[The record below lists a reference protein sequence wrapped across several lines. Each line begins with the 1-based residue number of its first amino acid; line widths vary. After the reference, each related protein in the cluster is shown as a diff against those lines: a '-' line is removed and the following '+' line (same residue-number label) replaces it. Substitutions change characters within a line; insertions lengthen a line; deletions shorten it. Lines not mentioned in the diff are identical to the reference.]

1 MQQLG
6 LGEHAKKNA
15 RCPFHDDRNP
25 SFSVFE
31 IGGIWFWKC
40 HAGCGD
46 GDEINFLEKHKRIS
60 QSEATRLYL
69 KMAGC
74 MPSTLAHPT
83 QILRL
88 ESNNGLWTPND
99 WQQCVSALTRRDLE
113 RLATERGY
121 SIDFCEWLHT
131 HELVGLYKDCIAFPV
146 HSKAGAVTA
155 IHYRQQEESWRYYP
169 VGVKVSPLIIGELVA
184 GDPLH
189 VFESQWDAFAFMD
202 VSGERSGI
210 IVTRSASN
218 GALVSGL
225 VPDNSTLYLWT
236 QNDQAG
242 TKWQKDVCAHVKSVA
257 KHAQIPVPHNDLN
270 DWTRAGA
277 TADDLLAAMMS
288 AEVINPKPSENAT
301 LSPGEPVKLASLLDE
316 TVMVLQQNITFSS
329 EHQAVVVAFWVTHTH
344 VIDHLRT
351 TPYLQIT
358 SPVKRCGKSN
368 LLLCLKYLASKAWHA
383 VNPSVAVLYRKIER
397 DCPTLLLDEADRSFE
412 GGENGRQDL
421 LAILNS
427 GYKRGATV
435 DRCGGANRDSLQSF
449 AVFCPKAFAGIGE
462 LPDTTQDRC
471 LPIRLE
477 RQVRGRRR
485 RFLEDHVE
493 RELTPIRDR
502 LAEWAKSED
511 AKNKLSTTIL
521 DSAFPESLS
530 DRVVEVCEPLFKIAI
545 AAGGGWY
552 KRIRD
557 ATAAIFGAEEDE
569 NAATLQLTAIRDAF
583 ENDERLSTSELIDRL
598 LDRDDPPFPNWW
610 LKKDTDKKTI
620 GKSLARI
627 LKPFGVKAKKFRID
641 GEQVRGYERAN
652 LGPVWERYCTPTN
665 IALAQSGDLDVLDVS
680 PSINLGSEPLK
691 PGHFD
696 ALKIWTRPIMSQA
709 KRTTSNNLP

>member
-1 MQQLG
+1 VSITPIHRAKLKLPLPLLMKQLG

-15 RCPFHDDRNP
+15 KCPFHDDRNP
-25 SFSVFE
+25 SFSVFQ
-31 IGGIWFWKC
+31 IDGGWFWKC
-40 HAGCGD
+40 HAGCGE

-146 HSKAGAVTA
+146 HNEVGAVVA
-155 IHYRQQEESWRYYP
+155 VHYQLQDRSWRYYP
-169 VGVKVSPLIIGELVA
+169 VGAKVRPLVIGELVA
-184 GDPLH
+184 GESAHL
-189 VFESQWDAFAFMD
+189 FESQWDAFAFMD

-210 IVTRSASN
+210 IVTHGASN

-225 VPDNSTLYLWT
+225 VVDNSTLYLWT

-242 TKWQKDVCAHVKSVA
+242 TKWQKDVCGHVRCVV
-257 KHAQIPVPHNDLN
+257 KHARIPEPHKDLN

-277 TADDLLAAMMS
+277 TTDDLLAVMMS
-288 AEVINPKPSENAT
+288 AEVVNPKPSENAAPI
-301 LSPGEPVKLASLLDE
+301 LGEPTKLAELLDE
-316 TVMVLQQNITFSS
+316 TVTVLQQNITFSS
-329 EHQAVVVAFWVTHTH
+329 EHQAVVVAFWVAHTH
-344 VIDHLRT
+344 VIDHFRT

-368 LLLCLKYLASKAWHA
+368 LLLCLKYLASKAWYA
-383 VNPSVAVLYRKIER
+383 VNPSVAVLYRKIQR
-397 DCPTLLLDEADRSFE
+397 DGPTLLLDEADRSFE
-412 GGENGRQDL
+412 GGENGRQDF

-435 DRCGGANRDSLQSF
+435 DRCSGTNRDKLESF

-477 RQVRGRRR
+477 RQVRGGRR

-502 LAEWAKSED
+502 LAEWAKTED
-511 AKNKLSTTIL
+511 AKNKLSITIL

-530 DRVVEVCEPLFKIAI
+530 DRAVEVCEPLFKIAS
-545 AAGGGWY
+545 AAGGDKY
-552 KRIRD
+552 KRIRE
-557 ATAAIFGAEEDE
+557 ATAAIFGVEEDE
-569 NAATLQLTAIRDAF
+569 NMATSQLTAIRDAF
-583 ENDERLSTSELIDRL
+583 QNDERLSTSELVDRL
-598 LDRDDPPFPNWW
+598 LDLDDSPFPNWW
-610 LKKDTDKKTI
+610 LKKETDKKSI

-627 LKPFGVKAKKFRID
+627 LKPFGVRAKKFRID
-641 GEQVRGYERAN
+641 GEQVLGYERAD
-652 LGPVWERYCTPTN
+652 LEPVWRRYCP
-665 IALAQSGDLDVLDVS
+665 
-680 PSINLGSEPLK
+680 P
-691 PGHFD
+691 
-696 ALKIWTRPIMSQA
+696 
-709 KRTTSNNLP
+709 TSNAHTRIPPI